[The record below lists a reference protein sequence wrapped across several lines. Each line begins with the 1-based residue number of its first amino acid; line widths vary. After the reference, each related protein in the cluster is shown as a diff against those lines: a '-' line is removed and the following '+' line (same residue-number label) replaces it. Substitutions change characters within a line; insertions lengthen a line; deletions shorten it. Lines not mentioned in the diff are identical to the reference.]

1 MKSSSSNSNNQIKS
15 GEIKP
20 QYFRDKSNEQKVENI
35 VEEQKVEKSMH
46 DLNKSAGRIKKVM
59 RRKNNN
65 SNSSQKKSEP
75 FY

>member
-1 MKSSSSNSNNQIKS
+1 MKSSSSKSNNQIKS
-15 GEIKP
+15 GEVKP
-20 QYFRDKSNEQKVENI
+20 QCFGDKSNEQKVENV
-35 VEEQKVEKSMH
+35 VEQQKVEKSIH

-65 SNSSQKKSEP
+65 NSNSKSEP